1 MSRRYLYGAIDMKAF
16 KPLAIGTS
24 EAKINAFILDHADK
38 AIKHFKVTIE
48 TGKDYKVRLNIED
61 FSPAHADFDDVAFKM
76 RKLWELIYLFES
88 DVSDSNME
96 IYIFE

>member
-1 MSRRYLYGAIDMKAF
+1 MKAF

-24 EAKINAFILDHADK
+24 EGKINAFIADHADK

-48 TGKDYKVRLNIED
+48 TAKDYKVRLNIED
-61 FSPAHADFDDVAFKM
+61 FSPARADFDDVAFKM

>member
-1 MSRRYLYGAIDMKAF
+1 MKAF

-24 EAKINAFILDHADK
+24 EDKINAFISGKADK
-38 AIKHFKVTIE
+38 AVKHFKVTIE

-61 FSPAHADFDDVAFKM
+61 FSPARADFDDVAFKM

-88 DVSDSNME
+88 DVSESNTE